1 MGLFV
6 LVQSVHPAVHLPAG
20 VGGGHCPL
28 HLPLLRHQ
36 HEVPGPR
43 PGLCQV
49 NEFCKDFS
57 KNFASL
63 TPPVLAALGQISRQ
77 VWE

>member
-1 MGLFV
+1 MALFV

-20 VGGGHCPL
+20 AGGGHCPL
-28 HLPLLRHQ
+28 HLPLLCDQ
-36 HEVPGPR
+36 HEVPRPR

-49 NEFCKDFS
+49 KEFCQIFQTP
-57 KNFASL
+57 L
-63 TPPVLAALGQISRQ
+63 TPSVLPTLGQISRQ